1 MPSQL
6 LPLSSQVEFGEV
18 LGDAAA
24 IQYESAP
31 DRLGWFV
38 CFFSFC
44 MLLLISWSASRPG
57 DWTTTIVV
65 LLFLLPW
72 GWIILRGPDE
82 AFRALVVNW
91 PLLLLPLLTV
101 ASTLWS
107 DYPSITLRSG
117 TQYLITICIGIWAG
131 YCIKPRTLLAALLSA
146 LALVAVLSVLDG
158 RGQYDALTGEY
169 ALVGLFGS
177 KNYFA
182 VCLSFLLLTAIAV
195 TFDRAQ
201 AIPFR
206 IIGLGSATLAIP
218 LLIYAHSVGAL
229 VISVFASLVFFAL
242 HLIVRLP
249 IRSRIA
255 VLSVALVVA
264 AMLVVIAAFD
274 LNYANIL
281 ESLGKDVTLTGRTLL
296 WRYAFAAISNRPI
309 LGGGYQAYWQP
320 GNWSAVQ
327 LWFYSYVTDKY
338 GYHFHNTFLEIGVD
352 LGFVGLFVFIATLCA
367 IMLRSIRALSLGHP
381 NSQQLFALTLFLFLL
396 LRMPIEVDL
405 FYQFQIASILLCLIW
420 IYISPQRANRGARFN
435 RRYLVK
441 SNYVIAADRP

>member
-281 ESLGKDVTLTGRTLL
+281 EFAREGCHAYRTNVAMAVCVCRNIKQADPWWWLSSLL
-296 WRYAFAAISNRPI
+296 AAGQLVCSPAVVLFVCNRQIWLSLPQYVPRNRSRSWLCRAICIHRHALRDYVAQYPRPI
-309 LGGGYQAYWQP
+309 PRAPELSTAFCA
-320 GNWSAVQ
+320 NSVFVLAV
-327 LWFYSYVTDKY
+327 
-338 GYHFHNTFLEIGVD
+338 
-352 LGFVGLFVFIATLCA
+352 
-367 IMLRSIRALSLGHP
+367 
-381 NSQQLFALTLFLFLL
+381 
-396 LRMPIEVDL
+396 
-405 FYQFQIASILLCLIW
+405 
-420 IYISPQRANRGARFN
+420 AN
-435 RRYLVK
+435 
-441 SNYVIAADRP
+441 AD